1 MTVLKEKH
9 AARSDSPPGKRKL
22 SNRSPRSLTF
32 EEIAR
37 QQGVGPVEDPSELV
51 GGWPGDID
59 DGFEEALLARRQQRL
74 SAQK

>member
-9 AARSDSPPGKRKL
+9 AVRPAGPSGKRQL
-22 SNRSPRSLTF
+22 SSRGPQSQTF

-37 QQGVGPVEDPSELV
+37 QQGVGPIEDPSELV

-59 DGFEEALLARRQQRL
+59 DGFEEALLAWRQQRL
-74 SAQK
+74 STQV